1 MDGHVRPWL
10 HIGCRQDITHS
21 SDGSKSSAATIHVYD
36 RGTPAHGG
44 HREQEERSDALA
56 PDMRDLMRLHNV
68 EEPRH
73 AQDLMHERGGEI
85 RVTLGVEDRFAWSRV
100 TDTDSGMPDDVQV
113 RASEPGVTTMKVA
126 EGTTVRRLLPTA
138 ATAVRQRPTAERA
151 HRTVAPNGAAVL
163 LIEDDDA
170 LRGLAARVL
179 RGAGYH
185 VTEAIDGESGA
196 DRLRGAA
203 ELSVPF
209 AVIVSDIEMPRGGG
223 VRVQEARQRY
233 ATETPLLWV
242 TGNPGAVGDDGRSQV
257 PSVDPLLQ
265 KPWTAADLLRHVHGA
280 TARSA
285 MAQTAS
291 SATFTV

>member
-1 MDGHVRPWL
+1 
-10 HIGCRQDITHS
+10 
-21 SDGSKSSAATIHVYD
+21 
-36 RGTPAHGG
+36 
-44 HREQEERSDALA
+44 
-56 PDMRDLMRLHNV
+56 
-68 EEPRH
+68 
-73 AQDLMHERGGEI
+73 MHEGGGEI
-85 RVTLGVEDRFAWSRV
+85 RITLGLEDRFPWSNV
-100 TDTDSGMPDDVQV
+100 TDTGSGMSDDVQV
-113 RASEPGVTTMKVA
+113 RDSEPGVTTMKVA

-138 ATAVRQRPTAERA
+138 AIAVMKRPIAVRAPRTAV
-151 HRTVAPNGAAVL
+151 PNGASVL

-242 TGNPGAVGDDGRSQV
+242 TGHPAAIGDDGRSQA

-265 KPWTAADLLRHVHGA
+265 KPWTAADLLKHVQRA
-280 TARSA
+280 TARA
-285 MAQTAS
+285 PMAQTTS
-291 SATFTV
+291 TPTFSV